1 MAYESL
7 ILSQEE
13 GVATITMNRP
23 DRLNSMSP
31 RLMEELTLVTEEVG
45 KDEEVR
51 AVILTGAGRAFCAGA
66 ELDSPLFTD
75 ISAKNSVDLFKVV
88 NGVILNIRRMPKA
101 VIAAVNG
108 AAVGGG
114 CNLALACDMIVA
126 ADNARFGEV
135 FINLGLQPDYGG
147 TFFLPRLVGP
157 AKALELMLTGKLI
170 DAREAERIGMVNQ
183 VVPAEEL
190 MKTTRELAGT
200 IAQKSP
206 LAIAYTKRAVYQ
218 ALQSDIDT
226 ALEAEARGQGLLFLT
241 EDLQE
246 GVRAF
251 LEKRAPQFKGR

>member
-1 MAYESL
+1 MAYEEL

-31 RLMEELTLVTEEVG
+31 RLMEELTRVTEELG
-45 KDEEVR
+45 EDEEVR

-66 ELDSPLFTD
+66 DLDSPLFTD

-88 NGVILNIRRMPKA
+88 NGVILNIRKMPKA
-101 VIAAVNG
+101 IIAAVNG

-114 CNLALACDMIVA
+114 CNLALACDIIVA
-126 ADNARFGEV
+126 AEGARFGEA

-190 MKTTRELAGT
+190 MQTARELAGT

-206 LAIAYTKRAVYQ
+206 LAVAYTKAAVYQ
-218 ALQSDIDT
+218 AMHSDIDA
-226 ALEAEARGQGLLFLT
+226 ALEAEARGQSLLFLT